1 MSVLIGLSAFA
12 LLAVATAVLLQMDAG
27 RLARVIRVGGP
38 AVLAV
43 LGIGLVL
50 LGSAASGGIMLSV
63 AGAWFLAG
71 RRGRSRKALPGG
83 RSIVRTAAL
92 EMELDHDSGAL
103 EGQALAGTYEGQLL
117 GTLDLTALLFLLKE
131 VRSDSESV
139 RLLEAYLDSRFA
151 AWRLHMKPDM
161 DARAGRTPG
170 AGAMSKEEAYK
181 VLGLEATATTA
192 DIRHA
197 HRRLMQ
203 RLHPD
208 RAGSTFL
215 AARINE
221 AKDVLLSHHN

>member
-1 MSVLIGLSAFA
+1 MTTIT
-12 LLAVATAVLLQMDAG
+12 LLRTDAG
-27 RLARVIRVGGP
+27 RLARAIRIGGP
-38 AVLAV
+38 AVLAF

-50 LGSAASGGIMLSV
+50 FGSAAAGGIMLSV
-63 AGAWFLAG
+63 AGASFLAG
-71 RRGRSRKALPGG
+71 QRGKNRKALTGR

-117 GTLDLTALLFLLKE
+117 GTLDLTALLVLFKE
-131 VRSDSESV
+131 IRSDSESV
-139 RLLEAYLDSRFA
+139 RLLEAYLDSRVA

-161 DARAGRTPG
+161 DTRAGRTPG
-170 AGAMSKEEAYK
+170 AGTMSKEEAYK
-181 VLGLEATATTA
+181 ILGLEATATTA

-208 RAGSTFL
+208 RGGSTFL